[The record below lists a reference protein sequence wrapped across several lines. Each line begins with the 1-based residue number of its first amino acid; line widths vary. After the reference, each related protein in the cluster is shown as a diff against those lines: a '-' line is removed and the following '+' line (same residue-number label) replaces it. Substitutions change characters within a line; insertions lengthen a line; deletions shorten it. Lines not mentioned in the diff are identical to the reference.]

1 MADSIYARIDE
12 NGYIEVRHQKPEKPA
27 APEVGRWIDDIPPA
41 YDPATHRLEEKLP
54 IPANAKK
61 VPYKIVERDLVAE
74 AEDHQ
79 AAEDAQFIQEM
90 GPKTFAC
97 LLVELTTAIEN
108 AETVAVS
115 VDDLS
120 TPAKEA
126 YRDLKGIVDRME
138 E

>member
-1 MADSIYARIDE
+1 MTDKIYARVDE
-12 NGYIEVRHQKPEKPA
+12 NGYIEVRHQKPAKPN
-27 APEVGRWIDDIPPA
+27 APKGTRWIEDIPPA
-41 YDPATHRLEEKLP
+41 HDPATHRLEEKLP
-54 IPANAKK
+54 IPANATK
-61 VPYKIVERDLVAE
+61 VPYNIVERDLVAE
-74 AEDHQ
+74 AEDRQ

-90 GPKTFAC
+90 GPKTLAC
-97 LLVELTTAIEN
+97 LLVELATAIEN

-138 E
+138 K